1 MSKARN
7 IASLF
12 TASTDMSTDAEVATA
27 ISSHNSATTSVH
39 GITDTSVLATQTYA
53 NNAASS
59 VIPSQ
64 SGNNGKYLTTDG
76 SAVSWA
82 AVSGGATISDLF
94 LTMGA

>member
-1 MSKARN
+1 MTRARDVAN
-7 IASLF
+7 VLSTATSLATDTE
-12 TASTDMSTDAEVATA
+12 TAAA

-76 SAVSWA
+76 SIVSWA